1 MNNLISTDD
10 TVFLEAFNSL
20 DKQDLLLHGHCHQK
34 AITGIEMTENIL
46 SKVGYQVTTIQSAC
60 CGMAGSFGYE
70 KEHYEISEAMAMRSL
85 IPAVNAAKT
94 STGIATTGVSC
105 HQQIEQFS
113 NRESLHVVQWL
124 ARALQ
129 KKI

>member
-1 MNNLISTDD
+1 
-10 TVFLEAFNSL
+10 
-20 DKQDLLLHGHCHQK
+20 
-34 AITGIEMTENIL
+34 MTENVL

-85 IPAVNAAKT
+85 IPAVNAANL

-113 NRESLHVVQWL
+113 NRESLHAVQWL
-124 ARALQ
+124 ARAL
-129 KKI
+129 KKDLNSSVDM